1 MKMKLSE
8 NEYRIFNQRLEEEKI
23 EKIEQKKPERNEQIE
38 IPKKKKFKFSCEKT
52 EEENFNH
59 NEELTK
65 ALEKLENIYL
75 LTGDVWRSLA
85 YRKSIRVLKTLKFK
99 VNSILDLNDKK
110 GIGEK
115 TMEKINEYLT
125 YGKINR
131 LGKLSNQRLTS
142 SRQIGKQRICTSSF
156 FIFFNFWSWS

>member
-1 MKMKLSE
+1 M
-8 NEYRIFNQRLEEEKI
+8 
-23 EKIEQKKPERNEQIE
+23 
-38 IPKKKKFKFSCEKT
+38 
-52 EEENFNH
+52 
-59 NEELTK
+59 
-65 ALEKLENIYL
+65 EKLENIYL

-99 VNSILDLNDKK
+99 VNSISDLDDKK

-131 LGKLSNQRLTS
+131 LGKLSNQRLTY